1 MTTTTVEL
9 TVEGMH
15 CASCGLLIDD
25 TVEDLEGVATCS
37 TDVRRRTTRVELDP
51 TVVTAPEVAAAIAAL
66 GYRARMPGDA
76 E

>member
-1 MTTTTVEL
+1 MTTTTIEL

-25 TVEDLEGVATCS
+25 TVEDLEGVATCT
-37 TDVRRRTTRVELDP
+37 TDVRRRTTRVGLDP
-51 TVVTAPEVAAAIAAL
+51 TVVTASEVAAAIAAL
-66 GYRARMPGDA
+66 GYRARTLADV